1 MLEELSAKVRS
12 GEINPVDLVNE
23 SLRRIEAA
31 TLLHAVVAVYAD
43 EARALAASHP
53 RTGALAGLPF
63 LVKDM
68 ARVKG
73 HITTAGS
80 ALYADGPADDV
91 DDSVVSRLREAGAII
106 IGRSN
111 SPEFGATAFTSNKVY
126 GATRNPWN
134 IEKSPGGSSGGSAAA
149 LAAGLTP
156 IATTSDGGGSVRGP
170 ASSSGLVGYKP
181 SMGAIGRN
189 VLPRWIDF
197 STQGTS
203 GHSVADVAY
212 EAAVTHGPA
221 NGDFLGLPA
230 HSIALDPAMP
240 RRVLACRTFRTD
252 VDPDIEANYES
263 MIDALVASG
272 VTVERVASPSDNDTI
287 WNWFIMS
294 TAQLTQSLR
303 HEEHRW
309 GELSDY
315 VQAQLQFGS
324 SVTIDQYIAAQ
335 RKRHEIS
342 IRFDDLLGND
352 AVLLTPTANARSWPA
367 EGPLPA
373 RAGNTDDPMVT
384 LNTPDANFTGHPAT
398 SVPMGLDDNG
408 VPCGIHITGPR
419 FADNLTLGLAS
430 HIERIKPWPL
440 TAPGYE
446 PFDF

>member
-1 MLEELSAKVRS
+1 
-12 GEINPVDLVNE
+12 
-23 SLRRIEAA
+23 
-31 TLLHAVVAVYAD
+31 
-43 EARALAASHP
+43 
-53 RTGALAGLPF
+53 
-63 LVKDM
+63 
-68 ARVKG
+68 
-73 HITTAGS
+73 
-80 ALYADGPADDV
+80 
-91 DDSVVSRLREAGAII
+91 
-106 IGRSN
+106 
-111 SPEFGATAFTSNKVY
+111 
-126 GATRNPWN
+126 
-134 IEKSPGGSSGGSAAA
+134 
-149 LAAGLTP
+149 
-156 IATTSDGGGSVRGP
+156 
-170 ASSSGLVGYKP
+170 
-181 SMGAIGRN
+181 
-189 VLPRWIDF
+189 
-197 STQGTS
+197 
-203 GHSVADVAY
+203 
-212 EAAVTHGPA
+212 
-221 NGDFLGLPA
+221 
-230 HSIALDPAMP
+230 
-240 RRVLACRTFRTD
+240 
-252 VDPDIEANYES
+252 

-309 GELSDY
+309 SELSDY

-352 AVLLTPTANARSWPA
+352 AVLLTPTSNARSWPA

-440 TAPGYE
+440 TAPGYS
-446 PFDF
+446 PFGL